1 MSNEAAPTQDELPV
15 PKDAS
20 APFSGAV
27 EPGSETRPADFI
39 LRSSDGV
46 DFHVRKDML
55 RATSDFFDNMFSAP
69 STFADPNE
77 LSRDG
82 KPVLSVEE
90 SARALYALL
99 SLAYPRQS
107 WGKRPIDPLDID
119 RIVAVYAAADKYQF
133 SSVQR
138 LMKEMLAQPA
148 LLDAHPHR
156 LFAIGELRGL
166 PALSRKAAMHT
177 LTSPV
182 SPAALKFPEMDL
194 LTWSTSHK
202 LYNFHR
208 RCCATVSALVEK
220 TAASSHLPKW
230 QRYNSNQKT
239 RSVFTWW
246 ENRHNSKHCE
256 PYANGQDNT
265 GQDLTAPAKWFQ
277 NHVAHL
283 ASRLRISPSA
293 RTVQNLMQNIA
304 PEDREVI
311 DACDNCSQF
320 AQRDL
325 ETFGRELT
333 ESIESVT
340 IALAEELL

>member
-1 MSNEAAPTQDELPV
+1 MSKPPTQDELPV
-15 PKDAS
+15 PTDAS

-77 LSRDG
+77 ISRDG
-82 KPVLSVEE
+82 KPALSVEE

-133 SSVQR
+133 LSVER
-138 LMKEMLAQPA
+138 LLKEMLAQPA

-177 LTSPV
+177 LTLPV

-194 LTWSTSHK
+194 LTWSTSQK

-208 RCCATVSALVEK
+208 RCCATVSALLEET
-220 TAASSHLPKW
+220 TASYFWPKG
-230 QRYNSNQKT
+230 QAPMSFNQET
-239 RSVFTWW
+239 LRLFSWW
-246 ENRHNSKHCE
+246 EDHHNPDCGL
-256 PYANGQDNT
+256 YADGLDDV
-265 GQDLTAPAKWFQ
+265 GRKLTAPAKWFQ

-283 ASRLRISPSA
+283 ASQLCISPAA
-293 RTVQNLMQNIA
+293 RTVQTHMQNIA
-304 PEDREVI
+304 PEDRGTI
-311 DACDNCSQF
+311 DACGPCSNH

-325 ETFGRELT
+325 EVFGRQLMAR
-333 ESIESVT
+333 IESANA
-340 IALAEELL
+340 ALAEELL